1 VVANY
6 ASASRQGAAAFGDA
20 GVFVEK
26 YVQRARHIEVQ
37 IFGDGEG
44 AVVAFPERE
53 CSIQRRHQKIL
64 EETPSPFVT
73 PELRAALQGA
83 AVRLGRLAKY
93 RWAAPHTAHCPH
105 SLDSR
110 RCTLLG
116 GGNGSLGWQGCRE
129 VVEAP

>member
-1 VVANY
+1 MQVAKWKE
-6 ASASRQGAAAFGDA
+6 ASRRCRALLPTQPLLVAAEVRA
-20 GVFVEK
+20 GPLPNS
-26 YVQRARHIEVQ
+26 R
-37 IFGDGEG
+37 
-44 AVVAFPERE
+44 PL
-53 CSIQRRHQKIL
+53 QRRHQKIL